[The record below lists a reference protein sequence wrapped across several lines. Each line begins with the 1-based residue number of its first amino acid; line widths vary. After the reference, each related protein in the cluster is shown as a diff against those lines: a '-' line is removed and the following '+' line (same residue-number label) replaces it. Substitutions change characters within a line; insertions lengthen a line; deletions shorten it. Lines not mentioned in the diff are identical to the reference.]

1 MPTHEKNAYLV
12 LPDESFKKDILVDLN
27 LDDSSVITLDGKTI
41 KGKWTMVYNEGFDIL
56 AEGYSFFTF
65 SKYASDIKM
74 GKKWQS
80 LCYSSLVGFYHN
92 GNGDWGCFYAEKQ
105 GVDHNQITNGDVKDK
120 LKVVEGT
127 VQKIAK
133 MRFKEE
139 NNFFDNV
146 NFLQSNEKETLFL
159 HSKFKDHAKVVE
171 KINKMNGL
179 WTAKNYDEYTNL
191 TIEELNNLAGKR
203 RHAHKSL
210 FSEKRKA
217 KRSTST
223 SNSVFDMSN
232 FLRKRNDKE
241 KDTDFPEFPK
251 NYLDNMKHMN
261 VAKNQGSCGSCFAV
275 AAMNMLEARLSR
287 FFSIKEKL
295 SIQHILS
302 CSVYNQGCDGGY
314 AYLSLKFG
322 NEVELVPEN
331 CMKYKANY
339 H

>member
-1 MPTHEKNAYLV
+1 METGV
-12 LPDESFKKDILVDLN
+12 V
-27 LDDSSVITLDGKTI
+27 
-41 KGKWTMVYNEGFDIL
+41 
-56 AEGYSFFTF
+56 
-65 SKYASDIKM
+65 
-74 GKKWQS
+74 
-80 LCYSSLVGFYHN
+80 
-92 GNGDWGCFYAEKQ
+92 FYAEKQ